1 MNGLIIG
8 VYGIFFLLVGLAGNA
23 PKLLGMVGDDAGNFL
38 PWVVAIAALS
48 VAYEYPATQKMAR
61 PFILLLILS
70 FVLYNYDNLLAEY
83 KRLQN
88 LSNQ

>member
-23 PKLLGMVGDDAGNFL
+23 GKLLDALGEDAGGFL
-38 PWVVAIAALS
+38 PWVVAIGALA

-70 FVLYNYDNLLAEY
+70 FVLFNYENLLAEY
-83 KRLQN
+83 KRLQKFATP
-88 LSNQ
+88 

>member
-8 VYGIFFLLVGLAGNA
+8 VYGIYFLLVGLAGNA
-23 PKLLGMVGDDAGNFL
+23 PKLLDMLGEDAGGFL
-38 PWVVAIAALS
+38 PWIVSIGVLA

-70 FVLYNYDNLLAEY
+70 FVLYNYENLRAEY
-83 KRLQN
+83 KRVEALAT
-88 LSNQ
+88 